1 MKKRTMALLLAGAM
15 TTTVFTGCSKQSTT
29 DTTAAPKTEA
39 GTEAKTEGEAKTEA
53 PTEAKKAVALNVMT
67 TFAGEDGNAPN
78 YQKAVKDWEASTGNT
93 VNDSSAVSDETVKAR
108 VASDFQ
114 MGSEPDVLF
123 WFNGADANSFIEAG
137 KVMSID
143 DIRKEYPEYASNMN
157 DDLIAASLM
166 IPSFL
171 PKVKRRIIIKI

>member
-1 MKKRTMALLLAGAM
+1 MCIRD
-15 TTTVFTGCSKQSTT
+15 S
-29 DTTAAPKTEA
+29 
-39 GTEAKTEGEAKTEA
+39 
-53 PTEAKKAVALNVMT
+53 
-67 TFAGEDGNAPN
+67 
-78 YQKAVKDWEASTGNT
+78 T

-137 KVMSID
+137 KVISID

-157 DDLIAASLM
+157 DDLIAASLVEM
-166 IPSFL
+166 CIRDRDYSGFSRAERL
-171 PKVKRRIIIKI
+171 GEFK

>member
-53 PTEAKKAVALNVMT
+53 PTEEKKAVALNVMT

-78 YQKAVKDWEASTGNT
+78 YQKACLLYTSRCV
-93 VNDSSAVSDETVKAR
+93 
-108 VASDFQ
+108 
-114 MGSEPDVLF
+114 
-123 WFNGADANSFIEAG
+123 
-137 KVMSID
+137 
-143 DIRKEYPEYASNMN
+143 
-157 DDLIAASLM
+157 
-166 IPSFL
+166 
-171 PKVKRRIIIKI
+171 